1 MKTRFRDGKFFTTER
16 ISPQKEKTPEGYL
29 LCKGVPISRSGSFDY
44 KGVEAGLP
52 NLRAVKLNRNEE
64 DLFNEATMA
73 SFEGKPVVISHA
85 KFADPDNWKKIAVGT
100 VQNVRRGDGDNS
112 NFLLADLL
120 ITDRKAIDAV
130 ESGQLKEVS
139 CGYDADTE
147 ETEDGIDQVGIVGN
161 HVALVVRARC
171 SGCKIGDGSMKP
183 SIKNR
188 LRKFFRDGDED
199 GFNEE
204 LDGLPLTDSDSV
216 PPQEQTP
223 PPAPSLEERLAKL
236 EAAVNALLEAKQ
248 TKTADADETVGET
261 DVTNTVDPDDEIVED
276 ETAKQ
281 VVADAETLCPGMKKP
296 VGDSN
301 GGKFTRGMLERVMR
315 TALKG
320 SGCKQFGDSAEL
332 EGKAL
337 DIAFKAALALNK
349 AGKNPKAQTR
359 SYGDSEPVEVNSIE
373 NIQKIFNDY
382 WEKK

>member
-1 MKTRFRDGKFFTTER
+1 MKKKFRDGKFFTTEK

-29 LCKGVPISRSGSFDY
+29 LCKEVPISRIGTFEYS
-44 KGVEAGLP
+44 GVEASLP
-52 NLRAVKLNRNEE
+52 NFSSVRLSRKE
-64 DLFNEATMA
+64 DELFNSKTVT

-85 KFADPDNWKKIAVGT
+85 RFADPDNWKDIAVGT
-100 VQNVRRGDGDNS
+100 VQNVRRGDGENS
-112 NFLLADLL
+112 SFLLADLL
-120 ITDRKAIDAV
+120 LTDRNAIDAV

-147 ETEDGIDQVGIVGN
+147 ETDDGINQVGIVGN
-161 HVALVVRARC
+161 HVALVVNARC
-171 SGCKIGDGSMKP
+171 SGCRIGDGNMKQ

-188 LRKFFRDGDED
+188 LRKLFRDGDED

-204 LDGLPLTDSDSV
+204 LDGMTLADSEGQS
-216 PPQEQTP
+216 PQEPTP
-223 PPAPSLEERLAKL
+223 PAAPSLEERLTKL

-248 TKTADADETVGET
+248 AKTADAEETAVEA
-261 DVTNTVDPDDEIVED
+261 DVTNSVDNEDEVVED

-281 VVADAETLCPGMKKP
+281 VLADAETLCPGMKKP
-296 VGDSN
+296 VGDSKD
-301 GGKFTRGMLERVMR
+301 GKFSRGMIERVMR

-337 DIAFKAALALNK
+337 DIAFKAALELNK
-349 AGKNPKAQTR
+349 AGKNPKAR
-359 SYGDSEPVEVNSIE
+359 SFGDSSETPEVNSIE
-373 NIQKIFNDY
+373 SIQKLFNDY